1 MEQTDSCQRE
11 GGRGTDWKKVKD
23 QPKNIHAQSTDTDN
37 SVVVAR
43 GKGGETWVEVGKEG
57 EMRTSVI
64 VSIIQIK

>member
-23 QPKNIHAQSTDTDN
+23 QPKNIHAQSADTDN

-43 GKGGETWVEVGKEG
+43 GKGVRLGWKSAKRGK
-57 EMRTSVI
+57 
-64 VSIIQIK
+64 